1 MVARKLIVFFVVV
14 MFPLGLL
21 SLSLAAGMGEL
32 KGTVTKIEGGIVSIK
47 DSMGEK
53 MIKPENPEA
62 LKDLKVGD
70 EVSVKDGKLIKE
82 GGAGPS
88 APSPGPKY

>member
-1 MVARKLIVFFVVV
+1 
-14 MFPLGLL
+14 
-21 SLSLAAGMGEL
+21 
-32 KGTVTKIEGGIVSIK
+32 
-47 DSMGEK
+47 MGEK
-53 MIKPENPEA
+53 MIKPENPDA

>member
-1 MVARKLIVFFVVV
+1 MVARKLIVFFAVV

-21 SLSLAAGMGEL
+21 SLTFAAGMDEL

-47 DSMGEK
+47 DSVGEK

-62 LKDLKVGD
+62 LKDLKIGD

-88 APSPGPKY
+88 NPSPGPGY

>member
-1 MVARKLIVFFVVV
+1 MVARKLIVFFVVLI
-14 MFPLGLL
+14 FPLGLL
-21 SLSLAAGMGEL
+21 SLSLAAGMDEL

-47 DSMGEK
+47 DSVGEK

-70 EVSVKDGKLIKE
+70 KVSVKDGKLIKE

-88 APSPGPKY
+88 APSSGPKY

>member
-14 MFPLGLL
+14 MCPLGLL
-21 SLSLAAGMGEL
+21 SLSLAAGTDEL

-47 DSMGEK
+47 DSVGEK
-53 MIKPENPEA
+53 MIKPDNPEA

-88 APSPGPKY
+88 APSPVPKY

>member
-1 MVARKLIVFFVVV
+1 MVARKLIIFYAVV

-21 SLSLAAGMGEL
+21 SLSFAAGMYEL
-32 KGTVTKIEGGIVSIK
+32 KGTVIKIEGGIVSIK
-47 DSMGEK
+47 GSVGEK

-82 GGAGPS
+82 GGAGS
-88 APSPGPKY
+88 STPSPGHNY